1 MYVKT
6 VQQVVF
12 NVHPAITV
20 NNAIQATSI
29 CGFLIVELL
38 VSATVLL
45 VIKLRM
51 IPVSMKTVSTV
62 LYASMASVNSAKMA
76 TTSTMMDV

>member
-62 LYASMASVNSAKMA
+62 LYASMVSVNIV
-76 TTSTMMDV
+76 T

>member
-1 MYVKT
+1 MKI
-6 VQQVVF
+6 VQQTVF
-12 NVHPAITV
+12 NVYPAITV
-20 NNAIQATSI
+20 KNAIQATSI
-29 CGFLIVELL
+29 FGFLRVELL
-38 VSATVLL
+38 VSKCTS

-62 LYASMASVNSAKMA
+62 LYASIASVNSAKMA